1 MGVKSVKAIRVL
13 AIDGGG
19 IRGII
24 PAIILTRVEQL
35 LRYYSGNENAHISDY
50 FDLIAGTST
59 GGILTSLYLGP
70 DFKGSTRSKYSA
82 KEILSLYETEGPR
95 IFKKTLLNNLKGGF
109 GLYGPKYSAQN
120 LEGLLKDYLGE
131 MRLEDLVKPCLIPAY
146 EITRGQAIFF
156 NQMNAYRDPKT
167 NFLIREIVRG
177 TTAAPTYFSVANI
190 GSDID
195 NPLALID
202 GGMFANNPALCA
214 YIEVCKFPCQPSQK
228 DIMILSLGTG
238 AKEISYDY
246 DESKHWGDIQWAI
259 PVIQIYGS
267 AASQT
272 VNHQLEMLYQFKGL
286 RDQYLRIE
294 PELATHHVNHK
305 MDDVSPENIAALSKL
320 GQFLVKKYDQQLR
333 DFTRKLVVEELGRV
347 KNEVYRMDF

>member
-1 MGVKSVKAIRVL
+1 MGGKSMKAIRVL

-24 PAIILTRVEQL
+24 PAMILTRVEQL

-59 GGILTSLYLGP
+59 GGILTSLYLCP

-82 KEILSLYETEGPR
+82 NEVLDLYETDGPH
-95 IFKKTLLNNLKGGF
+95 IFKKTLWNNLKGGF
-109 GLYGPKYSAQN
+109 GLYGPKYSAQY
-120 LEGLLKDYLGE
+120 LEQLLETYLGDT
-131 MRLEDLVKPCLIPAY
+131 RLEDLVKPCLIPAY
-146 EITRGQAIFF
+146 EVTKGQAIFF
-156 NQMNAYRDPKT
+156 NQMNAYRDSKT

-177 TTAAPTYFSVANI
+177 TTAAPTYFPVANI
-190 GSDID
+190 GEDIN

-214 YIEVCKFPCQPSQK
+214 YIEACKFPCQPSQK

-246 DESKHWGDIQWAI
+246 DESKNWGDIQWAI

-272 VNHQLEMLYQFKGL
+272 VNHQLERLYQFKGL
-286 RDQYLRIE
+286 RNRYLRIE
-294 PELATHHVNHK
+294 PELKTHHVNPR
-305 MDDVSPENIAALSKL
+305 MDDVSPENIAALIEL
-320 GQFLVKKYDQQLR
+320 GQFLVNEYDQPLK
-333 DFTRKLVVEELGRV
+333 DFTRKLVIEELGRI
-347 KNEVYRMDF
+347 KNEFYRMDF